1 MRTIFILNIIYA
13 ISGSGND
20 GNLAGV
26 VRAREERKSWSLIV
40 TGEGTEDDGFP
51 VCWDR
56 DR

>member
-40 TGEGTEDDGFP
+40 TGDGKEDDGFP